1 LTSSVSPEGGA
12 SSFAYD
18 AAGDL
23 TRRTDAR
30 HVRADY
36 SYDALHRPVGRSYS
50 VEPGHAPPPGYAA
63 APPVAY
69 FYDGRGMPSQG
80 GAPAPAPAFS
90 AGRLTAVKS
99 SASETIYTE
108 FDPAG
113 RVKGHR
119 QVADPG
125 AASERAYLMEYGYD
139 LAGNL
144 TRQKYPSGKVVATEY
159 DGAGRVAGVRDQA
172 AGSYY
177 AGGAAADPS
186 GRIRYA
192 AHGAAEAVR
201 LGNGLWERAS
211 FNARLQTAEIALG
224 STPADADRL
233 RLSYGYG
240 PADRNNGDVR
250 SQRIEAAGL
259 DVTQVYE
266 YDPVNRLLSAR
277 EAPTAGGADTWRQAY
292 TYLDAAGR
300 NGQFGNRRVDA
311 SGDPATGQPRTTAN
325 VAPQHN
331 PTIDPATN
339 RFDPGQGYGYDA
351 AGNVTQDPAH
361 AYAFDG
367 ENRLAS
373 VDGGWDGAAGV
384 TFSYDGD
391 GRRVRKASAS
401 EVTVFVYDCLGRLA
415 AEYSNRVGHGGALYL
430 TQDPLGSTRVL
441 TDAQGNAHSGG
452 GAAGARHDYL
462 PFGEEIGASTGGRAT
477 IQGYSQADDTRQKWH
492 TLERDDETGLDFA
505 QARYYSSAQGRFT
518 GVDPLMA
525 SGRASA
531 PQTWNRYSYGY
542 NNPLRFTDPNGMLA
556 GDFYNQDGKRLGTD
570 GVNDG
575 KVYVVPDKAQAKQ
588 IEQAD
593 KRGGTTQASA
603 VDSAVELP
611 SLNVR
616 TAIGAAVERSNS
628 PTADDQKGGFHEE
641 GLIAGPAVAGG
652 QETVVNAAP
661 GPYTD
666 PGVPGAATIDVTNPA
681 NPAQAGIL
689 ADITVMAHVHPGG
702 ELKSASGPG
711 PGGGGMV
718 IGGETI
724 TQTANFNQ
732 PPSSVDVQIAGARP
746 GGITSIVVGARSK
759 TVYIYNGSGVRATF
773 PLKQFLNVGRK

>member
-36 SYDALHRPVGRSYS
+36 SYDALHRPVGRTYS

-63 APPVAY
+63 ASPVAY
-69 FYDGRGMPSQG
+69 FYDGRGMPSG
-80 GAPAPAPAFS
+80 GGAPAPAFS

-113 RVKGHR
+113 RVKAHR

-159 DGAGRVAGVRDQA
+159 DGTGRVAGVRDQA

-186 GRIRYA
+186 GRVRYA

-224 STPADADRL
+224 STPSDADRL

-240 PADRNNGDVR
+240 P
-250 SQRIEAAGL
+250 
-259 DVTQVYE
+259 
-266 YDPVNRLLSAR
+266 
-277 EAPTAGGADTWRQAY
+277 
-292 TYLDAAGR
+292 
-300 NGQFGNRRVDA
+300 
-311 SGDPATGQPRTTAN
+311 
-325 VAPQHN
+325 
-331 PTIDPATN
+331 
-339 RFDPGQGYGYDA
+339 

-415 AEYSNRVGHGGALYL
+415 AEYSNRVGRGGATAELE
-430 TQDPLGSTRVL
+430 PLHVRPQQPAPPRRPVRPRRRAVHRVRR
-441 TDAQGNAHSGG
+441 G
-452 GAAGARHDYL
+452 GAR
-462 PFGEEIGASTGGRAT
+462 GGRD
-477 IQGYSQADDTRQKWH
+477 GR
-492 TLERDDETGLDFA
+492 LTGL
-505 QARYYSSAQGRFT
+505 T
-518 GVDPLMA
+518 
-525 SGRASA
+525 
-531 PQTWNRYSYGY
+531 N
-542 NNPLRFTDPNGMLA
+542 
-556 GDFYNQDGKRLGTD
+556 
-570 GVNDG
+570 
-575 KVYVVPDKAQAKQ
+575 
-588 IEQAD
+588 
-593 KRGGTTQASA
+593 TT
-603 VDSAVELP
+603 L
-611 SLNVR
+611 
-616 TAIGAAVERSNS
+616 
-628 PTADDQKGGFHEE
+628 
-641 GLIAGPAVAGG
+641 
-652 QETVVNAAP
+652 
-661 GPYTD
+661 
-666 PGVPGAATIDVTNPA
+666 
-681 NPAQAGIL
+681 
-689 ADITVMAHVHPGG
+689 
-702 ELKSASGPG
+702 
-711 PGGGGMV
+711 
-718 IGGETI
+718 
-724 TQTANFNQ
+724 
-732 PPSSVDVQIAGARP
+732 
-746 GGITSIVVGARSK
+746 
-759 TVYIYNGSGVRATF
+759 
-773 PLKQFLNVGRK
+773 